1 MFNICSQFR
10 TVDWIIAATGGGDGD
25 LVGDEGGGFIVDV
38 VSVAV
43 VVLFSS
49 PLRRAASQV
58 AASTCLQ
65 SVGPSIE
72 IRKLFA
78 FNFVEWRRNW
88 KIFSY
93 FHYFSVFS
101 SISAAFLK
109 SGEQH

>member
-43 VVLFSS
+43 VVAVLFSS
-49 PLRRAASQV
+49 PLRRSLSRV
-58 AASTCLQ
+58 AASTCHQ

-72 IRKLFA
+72 IRNSSRLILWSGDEIGKSFP
-78 FNFVEWRRNW
+78 
-88 KIFSY
+88 IFIISP
-93 FHYFSVFS
+93 FSAPYQLPF
-101 SISAAFLK
+101 
-109 SGEQH
+109 